1 MKYSAVTISFNVPH
15 SR

>member
-1 MKYSAVTISFNVPH
+1 MTYSAVTISFNVPH